1 MKYFYYIYIYHNV
14 YLFKQKF
21 IKMSITSFNNIA
33 LFIKRAEE
41 YQTKEFIIE
50 AFDYNKIGKVKDIKF
65 IKKHNELGRNYHGV
79 IVIFER
85 WNMNALVQKLFN
97 EMASSIDGTTK
108 FYFEQHRY
116 WIINVHRQKLPE
128 CVEIATVDASLSDKE
143 KIIKLEE
150 LVKSM
155 SAQMHYMQTRQ
166 ERSERSTMDLELK
179 ESYHHLVNSELRYQL
194 DEKDRDRKW
203 AEDDLNEEI
212 QKLREENE
220 SLRCRLALTAIDMV
234 RKEFQIETLQQEQ
247 RDSSCILSYVE
258 NQTQEMKQ
266 MLRGVLDTDPIK
278 PVIYSYIKEY
288 IY

>member
-1 MKYFYYIYIYHNV
+1 
-14 YLFKQKF
+14 
-21 IKMSITSFNNIA
+21 MSITSFNNIA

-65 IKKHNELGRNYHGV
+65 IKKHNELGRNYYGV

-108 FYFEQHRY
+108 FYFEQNRY

-128 CVEIATVDASLSDKE
+128 CVEIATVDASLSDQE

-212 QKLREENE
+212 QKLREEKE

-278 PVIYSYIKEY
+278 PVINSYIKEY

>member
-1 MKYFYYIYIYHNV
+1 MKYLLYIYHYV
-14 YLFKQKF
+14 HLFTQKF
-21 IKMSITSFNNIA
+21 IKMSTTSFNNIA

-50 AFDYNKIGKVKDIKF
+50 AFDSNKIGKVRELKF
-65 IKKHNELGRNYHGV
+65 IKKHNDFGRNYHGV

-85 WNMNALVQKLFN
+85 WNMNTLVHRLFN

-108 FYFEQHRY
+108 FYFEPHRY
-116 WIINVHRQKLPE
+116 WIINVHRQKLHE
-128 CVEIATVDASLSDKE
+128 CEEIATVDASLSDKE

-155 SAQMHYMQTRQ
+155 SAQIHYMQTRQ

-179 ESYHHLVNSELRYQL
+179 ETYHHLVNCELRSQL
-194 DEKDRDRKW
+194 DDKDRDRKW

-212 QKLREENE
+212 LKLREENE

-234 RKEFQIETLQQEQ
+234 RKDFQIETLQQEQ
-247 RDSSCILSYVE
+247 RDSSCVLSYVE
-258 NQTQEMKQ
+258 NQAQEMKQ

-278 PVIYSYIKEY
+278 PVINSYMKEY
-288 IY
+288 LY

>member
-1 MKYFYYIYIYHNV
+1 
-14 YLFKQKF
+14 
-21 IKMSITSFNNIA
+21 MSTTSFNNIA

-50 AFDYNKIGKVKDIKF
+50 AFDSNKIGKVKDIKF
-65 IKKHNELGRNYHGV
+65 IKKHNDFGRNYHGV

-85 WNMNALVQKLFN
+85 WNMNALVQRLFN

-108 FYFEQHRY
+108 FYFEPHRY

-128 CVEIATVDASLSDKE
+128 CEEIATVDASLSDKE
-143 KIIKLEE
+143 KIMKLEE

-155 SAQMHYMQTRQ
+155 SAQIHYMQTRQ

-179 ESYHHLVNSELRYQL
+179 QTYHHLVNCELRSQL

-234 RKEFQIETLQQEQ
+234 RKDFQIETLQQEQ
-247 RDSSCILSYVE
+247 RDSSCVLSYVE
-258 NQTQEMKQ
+258 TQAQEMKQ
-266 MLRGVLDTDPIK
+266 MLQGVLDTDPIK
-278 PVIYSYIKEY
+278 PVINSYIKEY
-288 IY
+288 LY

>member
-1 MKYFYYIYIYHNV
+1 MKYLLYICRYV
-14 YLFKQKF
+14 YLFTQKF
-21 IKMSITSFNNIA
+21 IKMSTTSFNNIA

-41 YQTKEFIIE
+41 FQTKEFIIE
-50 AFDYNKIGKVKDIKF
+50 AFDSNKIGKVRELKF
-65 IKKHNELGRNYHGV
+65 IKKHNDLGRNYHGV

-85 WNMNALVQKLFN
+85 WNMNPLVQKLFN
-97 EMASSIDGTTK
+97 EMASSIDGTTR
-108 FYFEQHRY
+108 FYFEPHRY

-128 CVEIATVDASLSDKE
+128 CEEIATVDASLSDKE

-155 SAQMHYMQTRQ
+155 SAQIHYMQTRQ

-179 ESYHHLVNSELRYQL
+179 ETYHHLVNCELRSQL
-194 DEKDRDRKW
+194 DDKDRDRKW

-234 RKEFQIETLQQEQ
+234 RKDFQIEKLQEEQ

-258 NQTQEMKQ
+258 NQAQEMKQ
-266 MLRGVLDTDPIK
+266 MLRAVLDTDPIK
-278 PVIYSYIKEY
+278 PVINSYMNEYSH
-288 IY
+288 